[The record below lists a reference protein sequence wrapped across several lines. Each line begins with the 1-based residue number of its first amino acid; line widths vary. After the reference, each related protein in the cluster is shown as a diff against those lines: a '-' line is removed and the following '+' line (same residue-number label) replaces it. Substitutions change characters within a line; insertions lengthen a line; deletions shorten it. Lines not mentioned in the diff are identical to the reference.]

1 MAQKPRLLGSNETL
15 EQKARRI
22 SEELNL
28 DYENVLMGMQMGDIE
43 FQMAIAPYMPKGAKI
58 DPRAYR
64 LHRTDDL
71 PKLGVL
77 GFAVPYDTPEEQLKN
92 YKEKGMLASTT
103 LGKEQYSFPAEPDT
117 MNILGIKN
125 SNPKI
130 LAHEY
135 RHLENLEK
143 FFGKDIQDED
153 VSAKDIFAYLSKGD
167 PREVNNRILD
177 LRFAQKHEDILS
189 ALNYLINRDFRI
201 LMIDKAKASTEK
213 EKEKIQNKIDKLYKL
228 YSSNSKQGKLD
239 REQIKK
245 IDPELK
251 EYFKDSYS
259 ELLDAYDRQGIGKS
273 PLFKKVFE

>member
-1 MAQKPRLLGSNETL
+1 MAKRPRLLGTNETL
-15 EQKARRI
+15 EQKAKRI

-71 PKLGVL
+71 PKLGAL
-77 GFAVPYDTPEEQLKN
+77 GFAVPYNTPEKQLKN

-103 LGKEQYSFPAEPDT
+103 FGKEQYSFPAEPDT
-117 MNILGIKN
+117 VNILGTKY
-125 SNPKI
+125 STPQI

-135 RHLENLEK
+135 RHLENLDR
-143 FFGKDIQDED
+143 FFGKDIQDLP
-153 VSAKDIFAYLSKGD
+153 AKDIVAYHSKGD
-167 PREVNNRILD
+167 RREVNNRILD

-201 LMIDKAKASTEK
+201 LMIDRAKASTEE
-213 EKEKIQNKIDKLYKL
+213 EKEKIQNKINKLYKL
-228 YSSNSKQGKLD
+228 YSSTSKQSELD
-239 REQIKK
+239 KKQIKK